1 MLLREVIST
10 EHFEMET
17 LETGRNLGKGS
28 CVCTKIPISKMNQY
42 IET

>member
-1 MLLREVIST
+1 MLLREVISMA
-10 EHFEMET
+10 HLEMET
-17 LETGRNLGKGS
+17 LETGRNLGKGF